1 MEKSFLKWFLS
12 SKYNVYNYFII
23 LLTLVGFLLL
33 WTNNELEFTNK
44 ITVTVIALLLNI
56 INVAGSFAYWKHSI
70 KK

>member
-1 MEKSFLKWFLS
+1 MDKSFLKWFLS
-12 SKYNVYNYFII
+12 IKYNVYNYFILI
-23 LLTLVGFLLL
+23 LTLFGFLLL

-56 INVAGSFAYWKHSI
+56 INIAGSYTYWNHNI